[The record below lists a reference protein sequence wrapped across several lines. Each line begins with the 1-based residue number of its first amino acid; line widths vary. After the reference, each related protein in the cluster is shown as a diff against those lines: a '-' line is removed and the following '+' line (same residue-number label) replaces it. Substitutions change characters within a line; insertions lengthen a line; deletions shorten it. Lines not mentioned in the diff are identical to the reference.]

1 MDRKYILN
9 VEGVEVANKYG
20 DTYVEGQSLTK
31 DEAIELAGYYFDIGY
46 CDVTIEDYVTN
57 AVIKH
62 KFNRL
67 KGVKI

>member
-46 CDVTIEDYVTN
+46 CDVTIEDY
-57 AVIKH
+57 
-62 KFNRL
+62 
-67 KGVKI
+67 